1 MINEVS
7 ETVIIS
13 AGYQGPPGASGKD
26 GPVGPQGPV
35 GPRGPQGER
44 GPAGGPKG
52 DKGDP
57 GEKGEPGPKG
67 EKGERGEPGSKGD
80 TGDVGPAGP
89 KGDIGPM
96 GPIGPAGPKGEPGP
110 QGLPGPEGP
119 AGPQGPQGPQG
130 DVNFPVG
137 FVLITT
143 QANFDPN
150 TVWQGTVWQKIK
162 SGLFLESSDIP
173 GDEVAAG
180 LPEIEGTIKNV
191 QRASYPTT
199 GAFTCVKKGNSGW
212 DGNIAGL
219 SDITFKASN
228 SNAIYGAS
236 TTVQPAALRV
246 VMWERVQ

>member
-1 MINEVS
+1 MINEKN
-7 ETVIIS
+7 ETIIIS

-26 GPVGPQGPV
+26 GPAGPQGPQGPA
-35 GPRGPQGER
+35 GPRGPQGEP
-44 GPAGGPKG
+44 GPAGGPGDKG
-52 DKGDP
+52 DKG
-57 GEKGEPGPKG
+57 EQ
-67 EKGERGEPGSKGD
+67 
-80 TGDVGPAGP
+80 GPAGP
-89 KGDIGPM
+89 IGPM
-96 GPIGPAGPKGEPGP
+96 GPIGPAGPKGE
-110 QGLPGPEGP
+110 
-119 AGPQGPQGPQG
+119 AGPRGEKGDTGPKGA
-130 DVNFPVG
+130 DASFPVG

-180 LPEIEGTIKNV
+180 LPEIEGTIENV

-199 GAFTCVKKGNSGW
+199 GAFTYKAKGNSSW
-212 DGNIAGL
+212 QGNIAGL
-219 SDITFKASN
+219 SNIIFKASD